1 MHILEYGILGTACA
15 AAGIF
20 FAYASNPLDP
30 PEREVMSTFSS
41 SDFDTFDRAFKVRGQ
56 DCDVGIAAHKICFG
70 SSPLEKQLVV
80 GEPLPEHAPLV
91 GAEFRIIVKTDLK
104 VPDVKTARYGQ
115 TLVLVDPQTRIVK
128 DKMRLTAIDYA
139 TARDAN
145 GDEFSTAAST

>member
-30 PEREVMSTFSS
+30 PEREVMSTFTSA
-41 SDFDTFDRAFKVRGQ
+41 DFDAFDREFEAHGRK
-56 DCDVGIAAHKICFG
+56 CDVGIAAYKICFG
-70 SSPLEKQLVV
+70 SSPLETQLVV
-80 GEPLPEHAPLV
+80 GQPLPEHAPLV

-128 DKMRLTAIDYA
+128 DKMQLTAIDYA
-139 TARDAN
+139 TARDTKTDTFAA
-145 GDEFSTAAST
+145 AAST